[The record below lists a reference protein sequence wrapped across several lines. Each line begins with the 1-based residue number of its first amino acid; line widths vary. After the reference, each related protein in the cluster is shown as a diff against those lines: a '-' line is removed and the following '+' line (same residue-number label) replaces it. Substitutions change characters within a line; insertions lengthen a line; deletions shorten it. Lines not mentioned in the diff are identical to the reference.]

1 MDALFL
7 CKLLINATSNMKTTL
22 IKMPVVS
29 YRRIENP
36 FEQEGKKMYV
46 TVIQA
51 KNLSRDLDDWRKI
64 NPRDPSTTSGVA
76 KKIAKSFDDAP
87 KNFFFK
93 NRGITLLV
101 ENASYNNNSK
111 ELSLEFSN
119 ESIHGMLDGGHTYKI
134 ITNII
139 DSLDESEKDDFNEAY
154 VRVEILEGFSDPE
167 DVVDI
172 VEARNTSTQVK
183 DQSIEDL
190 LGHFDSIKE
199 ILKNE
204 KYASRIAYKE
214 IELTEDGSKK
224 DIDVKEILSYL
235 VCFDIEAFDGKKHP
249 IIAYSGKGAVL
260 SHVKENRDRLKKYL
274 PLLPQILRLRDEIYK
289 EMPETYNTVAE
300 GKFGLL
306 TGVVALRNKKKAS
319 PIELPFINS
328 ESLYSIP
335 DGFIYPVLASFR
347 NLVSIEND
355 KCSWKREP
363 VELFN
368 RIIKDDLVQRIVD
381 QAKTFNNPN
390 KLGKHK
396 DTWRSCYDSVALEVL
411 KLKI

>member
-1 MDALFL
+1 
-7 CKLLINATSNMKTTL
+7 MKTTL
-22 IKMPVVS
+22 IKMPIVS

-36 FEQEGKKMYV
+36 FEQEGKRMYV
-46 TVIQA
+46 AVIQA
-51 KNLSRDLDDWRKI
+51 KNLSRDLDEWRKI

-76 KKIAKSFDDAP
+76 KKITKSFKDSP
-87 KNFFFK
+87 RSFFFK

-101 ENASYNNNSK
+101 EKASFDNDSK

-119 ESIHGMLDGGHTYKI
+119 EDIHGMLDGGHTYKI
-134 ITNII
+134 ITKTI
-139 DSLDESEKDDFNEAY
+139 DSLDESEKKDLDDAH
-154 VRVEILEGFSDPE
+154 VRLEILEGFSDSE

-204 KYASRIAYKE
+204 KYADRVAYKE

-235 VCFDIEAFDGKKHP
+235 ICFDVEAFDSKKHP

-274 PLLPQILRLRDEIYK
+274 PLLPQILKLRDEIYK
-289 EMPETYNTVAE
+289 EMPETYNSVAE

-306 TGVVALRNKKKAS
+306 TGVVALKNKKKAS
-319 PIELPFINS
+319 PVELPFINS
-328 ESLYSIP
+328 ESFYSIP

-355 KCSWKREP
+355 KCSWKRDPSKFFSE
-363 VELFN
+363 
-368 RIIKDDLVQRIVD
+368 IIKDDLVQRIVD
-381 QAKTFNNPN
+381 QAKTFSNPN

-396 DTWRSCYDSVALEVL
+396 DTWRSCYDSVAMEVL
-411 KLKI
+411 KLNI

>member
-1 MDALFL
+1 
-7 CKLLINATSNMKTTL
+7 
-22 IKMPVVS
+22 MPIVS

-36 FEQEGKKMYV
+36 FEKEGKRMYV
-46 TVIQA
+46 AVIQA
-51 KNLSRDLDDWRKI
+51 KNLSRDLDEWRKI

-76 KKIAKSFDDAP
+76 KKITKSFEDSP
-87 KNFFFK
+87 NSFFFK

-101 ENASYNNNSK
+101 EKASFDNDSK

-119 ESIHGMLDGGHTYKI
+119 EGIHGMLDGGHTYKI
-134 ITNII
+134 ITKII
-139 DSLDESEKDDFNEAY
+139 NSLDESEKKDLDYAH
-154 VRVEILEGFSDPE
+154 VRLEILEGFSDPE

-190 LGHFDSIKE
+190 LGHFNSIKE

-204 KYASRIAYKE
+204 KYADRIAYKE

-224 DIDVKEILSYL
+224 DIDIKEILSYL
-235 VCFDIEAFDGKKHP
+235 VCFDAEAFDSKKHP
-249 IIAYSGKGAVL
+249 IIAYSGKSAVL
-260 SHVKENRDRLKKYL
+260 SHVKDYRDRLEKYL

-289 EMPETYNTVAE
+289 EMPETYNSVAE

-306 TGVVALRNKKKAS
+306 TGVVALRNKKKVN

-347 NLVSIEND
+347 NLVNIEGN
-355 KCSWKREP
+355 KCSWKRDPSKFFSE
-363 VELFN
+363 
-368 RIIKDDLVQRIVD
+368 IIKDDLVQRIVD

-390 KLGKHK
+390 KLGKQK

-411 KLKI
+411 KLNI